1 MADCWRRFEWI
12 AEHTAKM
19 YFGVEKG
26 PSVRCELDTNAY
38 PKGIKV
44 ADAEMRALNLTGDEF
59 HPDWNYSIAPR
70 E

>member
-1 MADCWRRFEWI
+1 MC
-12 AEHTAKM
+12 
-19 YFGVEKG
+19 FGVEKG